1 MTIFQ
6 KNTPIFVGIIFSW
19 IGLQGPGSSIADG
32 QPTDGNLS
40 GNRLSRPN
48 ILLLL
53 SDDQRRDTIGALGNP
68 IIKTPALDE
77 LAGRSLVFH
86 NAYCFGSPHGAV
98 CVPSRAMLHSGR
110 SLYFL
115 PDLNLAGCE
124 TMGEILSAN
133 GYRTFATGKWH
144 NGKESL
150 VRSFQSAANIMLGGM
165 SDHSKVPLVQLDS
178 RTRRFSPPATGEY
191 FSSTLFADSAIEFLK
206 QQPDQPQPFFC
217 YVAFTAPHDPRMS
230 PGNFNRM
237 YRPEEI
243 SLPANFLPQ
252 HPFNNGELT
261 VRDECLAGWPRT
273 REVIQAQT
281 ADYYGLI
288 SHLDQQIGRILAT
301 LDACRLSENTI
312 VIFASD
318 HGLALGSHGL
328 LGKQNLYE
336 HSTGLPLLISGPG
349 IEPGRSEALV
359 YLHDLFPTILEMG
372 GVDQPPPVEAQS
384 LSSLIYGKPTIPRDL
399 IFTVYRD
406 SMRAVRDQRW
416 KLIRYPRINRNQLF
430 DLQNDPDELQD
441 LSQSSEPIHQ
451 QTLQRLLAQLR
462 AQQILHGD
470 SSPLE
475 IAEPEAEEIDLT
487 GHPRTPD
494 QWQPR
499 WIVEKYFD
507 D

>member
-1 MTIFQ
+1 MNIFP
-6 KNTPIFVGIIFSW
+6 KYTTVCVVIFFSW
-19 IGLQGPGSSIADG
+19 LGFPGPGSNLTYA
-32 QPTDGNLS
+32 QPTDS
-40 GNRLSRPN
+40 GPSTDRLARPN
-48 ILLLL
+48 VLLLL
-53 SDDQRRDTIGALGNP
+53 SDDQRSDTIAALGNS
-68 IIKTPALDE
+68 IIKTPALDQ
-77 LAGRSLVFH
+77 LAGRSLVFR

-110 SLYFL
+110 SLFFL
-115 PDLNLAGCE
+115 PDLNLAGSQ
-124 TMGEILSAN
+124 TLGEILSAN

-144 NGKESL
+144 NGQESF
-150 VRSFQSAANIMLGGM
+150 VRSFQAAENIMFGGM
-165 SDHSKVPLVQLDS
+165 SNHSEVPLVQLDS
-178 RTRRFSPPATGEY
+178 LTRQ
-191 FSSTLFADSAIEFLK
+191 FSSPETGDCFSSKLFADSAIEFLH
-206 QQPDQPQPFFC
+206 QQSDQTEPFFC

-237 YRPEEI
+237 YRPEEMPVPI
-243 SLPANFLPQ
+243 NFLPQ

-301 LDACRLSENTI
+301 LDGCQLRENTI

-336 HSTGLPLLISGPG
+336 HSTRLPLLVSGPG
-349 IEPGRSEALV
+349 IKPGASDALV
-359 YLHDLFPTILEMG
+359 YLHDLFPTILDTC
-372 GVDQPPPVEAQS
+372 GVAQPPAGEAQS
-384 LSSLIYGKPTIPRDL
+384 LSSLIYGRPGKTRDL
-399 IFTVYRD
+399 MFTAYRD
-406 SMRAVRDQRW
+406 TMRAIRDQRW

-430 DLQNDPDELQD
+430 DLQTDPHELQD
-441 LSQSSEPIHQ
+441 LSQSADPLHRQ
-451 QTLQRLLAQLR
+451 ALQRLLDQLR

-470 SSPLE
+470 RSPLE
-475 IAEPEAEEIDLT
+475 IAEPETGEIDLT

-494 QWQPR
+494 PWQPR
-499 WIVEKYFD
+499 WIVEKYFNH
-507 D
+507 